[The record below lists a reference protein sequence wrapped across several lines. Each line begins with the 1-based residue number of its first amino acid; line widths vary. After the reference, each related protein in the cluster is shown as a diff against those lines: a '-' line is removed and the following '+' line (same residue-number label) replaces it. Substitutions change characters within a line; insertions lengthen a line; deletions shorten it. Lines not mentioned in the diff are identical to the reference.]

1 MRIFTKTKNPDI
13 AAPIDSTH
21 LEERTQSYGRQILAR
36 LPHRPS
42 FLSTEKWS
50 EKLMDWATQ
59 DPGFKVQMFRFVDVY
74 PTLTSPGMIYD
85 VLDDYLQQPGVT
97 IPRGLGF
104 GMAAGSLAKK
114 AMAKTISSQIR
125 GVANRFIAG
134 VDAASSTDRLEDL
147 WKNNLCF
154 SVDLLG
160 ETCLSDIEADH
171 YRRQYLDLVTHLSDE
186 SATWE
191 PNNRLESDH
200 LGAIPRC
207 NVSIKISALC
217 ARIKPADMDGS
228 IERLYESIA
237 PILQEASKK
246 NVFINFDMEQFHLK
260 DLTIAL
266 FQKCCENIDFEAG
279 IALQSYLRSARSDVH
294 ELVEWSK
301 RVGRQVTVRLIKGA
315 YWDYETIHAER
326 MGWPVPVWSR
336 KADTDLCY
344 EDLLASLIRQLPR
357 SPSESGLKLALGS
370 HNVRSIAR
378 AHALLEQY
386 ELPKNAIEYQF
397 LVGMADHL
405 KKSLSENGH
414 RVRSYVPVGEMIPG
428 IAYLVRRLLENTSN
442 ESWLRFSS
450 QSDDAA
456 ELLAAPPPKDGGQTS
471 FIREDAAIRHQ
482 LSATIPEV
490 ANGVPFSNEPF
501 RDFSCRE
508 QREEFAREITR
519 LKIPQPPEIILREK
533 DTEAAISRAC
543 ASAKKWSATPMKRR
557 SETLLR
563 AAASMRQKR
572 DQLAGA
578 VIRESGKNWHEAD
591 ADVCEAIDFCEFYA
605 RQAYNLFASERL
617 GRFTGELNLYRHLPI
632 GVAAIISPWNFPL
645 AICAGMTAAALV
657 TGNSTLLKPSTQT
670 PGIARLLCEE
680 LWAAGIPSDVLQLV
694 PGPGKTVGKYL
705 VEHPSVGIVGFTGS
719 REVGLGILEAAGK
732 LVPGQ
737 ANVKRVVCEMGGK
750 NAIIVDATADLDEA
764 VAGIRA
770 SAFGY
775 SGQKCSACS
784 RVIVVGDE
792 STVLRRLIHATQ
804 ALTIGDPM
812 APGTDIGPVID
823 EHAAAKINEYIAIAK
838 KENHLELAMQA
849 PQGLADE
856 IDKPFIGPH
865 IFSSVAPTDTIA
877 QEEIFG
883 PVLAVMKADSFQ
895 EAIKLANDSPYKLTG
910 AVYSRTPKNLNHAR
924 THFRV
929 GNLYLNQGSTGALVG
944 RQPFGGFGHS
954 GTGTKAGG
962 ADYLRHFVFSTV
974 CTENTQCDA
983 VSRRNYL
990 RDLRR
995 LHSQRR
1001 LQELLRVRRPHV
1013 PIGTPKSRPHVI

>member
-1 MRIFTKTKNPDI
+1 MGIFAKTQKADI
-13 AAPIDSTH
+13 AARTNSTQ
-21 LEERTQSYGRQILAR
+21 LEERTQGHGRRILAQ
-36 LPHRPS
+36 LPNGPS

-50 EKLMDWATQ
+50 EKLMEWATQ

-74 PTLTSPGMIYD
+74 PTLTTPGMIYE
-85 VLDDYLQQPGVT
+85 VLDDYLKQPEVT

-114 AMAKTISSQIR
+114 TMAKTISSQIR

-134 VDAASSTDRLEDL
+134 VDAASSTDRLENL

-160 ETCLSDIEADH
+160 ETCLSDAEADH
-171 YRRQYLDLVTHLSDE
+171 YRQQYLNLVTQLSHE
-186 SATWE
+186 TAKWA
-191 PNNRLESDH
+191 PNDRLESDH

-217 ARIKPADMDGS
+217 ARIKPADVDGS

-237 PILQEASKK
+237 PILKEASKK

-260 DLTIAL
+260 DLTIAV

-279 IALQSYLRSARSDVH
+279 IALQTYLRSARSDVR
-294 ELVEWSK
+294 EMVEWSK
-301 RVGRQVTVRLIKGA
+301 RIGRQVTVRLIKGA

-344 EDLLASLIRQLPR
+344 EDVLASLIHQLPR
-357 SPSESGLKLALGS
+357 TPSEGGVKLALGS

-378 AHALLEQY
+378 AQALLEQH
-386 ELPKNAIEYQF
+386 ELPNNSIEYQF

-428 IAYLVRRLLENTSN
+428 MAYLVRRLLENTSN

-456 ELLAAPPPKDGGQTS
+456 QLLAAPQPTDGTKTS
-471 FIREDAAIRHQ
+471 SIHEDAAMRHQ
-482 LSATIPEV
+482 LSTSVPEL
-490 ANGVPFSNEPF
+490 ANGVCFSNEPF
-501 RDFSCRE
+501 RDFSRPT
-508 QREEFAREITR
+508 QRDNFAREITR
-519 LKIPQPPEIILREK
+519 LKIPDPHDAVLQETDVKTAMARATARADQWSKTPIAQRS
-533 DTEAAISRAC
+533 DAI
-543 ASAKKWSATPMKRR
+543 
-557 SETLLR
+557 LR
-563 AAASMRQKR
+563 AAALMRQKR
-572 DQLAGA
+572 DQLAGV
-578 VIRESGKNWHEAD
+578 VIRESGKTWHEAD

-605 RQAYNLFASERL
+605 RQAYELFKPVRL
-617 GRFTGELNLYRHLPI
+617 GKFTGELNLYRHLPI

-645 AICAGMTAAALV
+645 AICAGMTTAALV
-657 TGNSTLLKPSTQT
+657 TGNATLVKPSTQT

-694 PGPGKTVGKYL
+694 PGPGRTVGKAL
-705 VEHPSVGIVGFTGS
+705 VEHPNVDIIGFTGS

-732 LVPGQ
+732 LAPGQ

-750 NAIIVDATADLDEA
+750 NAIVVDATADLDEA

-804 ALTIGDPM
+804 TLTIGHPL

-823 EHAAAKINEYIAIAK
+823 DSAAAKINEYIAIAK
-838 KENHLELAMQA
+838 EENHLELAMQV
-849 PQGLADE
+849 PRGLAE
-856 IDKPFIGPH
+856 EVGKPFVGPH
-865 IFSSVAPTDTIA
+865 IFSDVTPTDTIA
-877 QEEIFG
+877 REEIFG

-895 EAIKLANDSPYKLTG
+895 QAIDIANDSQYKLTG
-910 AVYSRTPKNLNHAR
+910 AVYSRTPKNLQYAR

-962 ADYLRHFVFSTV
+962 TDYLKNFVFSAA
-974 CTENTQCDA
+974 CTENTM
-983 VSRRNYL
+983 RRGF
-990 RDLRR
+990 
-995 LHSQRR
+995 SP
-1001 LQELLRVRRPHV
+1001 EL
-1013 PIGTPKSRPHVI
+1013 SS